1 MEQAALEYLQR
12 DRLLHI
18 DMLELLRLNEAEAL
32 YAGEDGALIHL
43 AHGDIYMLSATSKVS
58 AAKIASQITNASM
71 LVLHQPYLREELM
84 ARFSLTGCMPCY
96 QAAWLSDAPVP
107 PLAGDFDIRSLTQ
120 ADLPFVHAHYDNIS
134 DEEYLLERLG
144 AGMLGVYVEGELA
157 GFIGTHTE
165 GTIGLLEI
173 LPAYRRRGLAFALEG
188 AMMRRQQAL
197 GRVPYAQIKE
207 GNEASLQLHRK
218 LGMEITPEASVL
230 WLY

>member
-1 MEQAALEYLQR
+1 MEQAALNYLQK

-18 DMLELLRLNEAEAL
+18 DMLELLRLNEAKAM
-32 YAGEDGALIHL
+32 YAGEDGVLIHL
-43 AHGDIYMLSATSKVS
+43 EHGNIHMLSAASEES
-58 AAKIASQITNASM
+58 AVKIAAQITDASM

-84 ARFSLTGCMPCY
+84 ARFSLTGCMSCH

-107 PLAGDFDIRSLTQ
+107 PQPGDIDIRSL
-120 ADLPFVHAHYDNIS
+120 AEVDLPFVHEHYDNIS
-134 DEEYLLERLG
+134 DEEYLLERMK
-144 AGMLGVYVEGELA
+144 AGMLGIYVENELA

-188 AMMRRQQAL
+188 AMMCWQQER
-197 GRVPYAQIKE
+197 GRIPYAQIKE
-207 GNEASLQLHRK
+207 GNEASLLLHKK
-218 LGMEITPEASVL
+218 LGMEVTPEASVL

>member
-1 MEQAALEYLQR
+1 
-12 DRLLHI
+12 
-18 DMLELLRLNEAEAL
+18 
-32 YAGEDGALIHL
+32 
-43 AHGDIYMLSATSKVS
+43 
-58 AAKIASQITNASM
+58 
-71 LVLHQPYLREELM
+71 
-84 ARFSLTGCMPCY
+84 
-96 QAAWLSDAPVP
+96 
-107 PLAGDFDIRSLTQ
+107 LAGDFDIRPLTQ
-120 ADLPFVHAHYDNIS
+120 ADLPFVRAHYDNIS
-134 DEEYLLERLG
+134 DEEYLLERLR
-144 AGMLGVYVEGELA
+144 AGMLGVYVEDGLA